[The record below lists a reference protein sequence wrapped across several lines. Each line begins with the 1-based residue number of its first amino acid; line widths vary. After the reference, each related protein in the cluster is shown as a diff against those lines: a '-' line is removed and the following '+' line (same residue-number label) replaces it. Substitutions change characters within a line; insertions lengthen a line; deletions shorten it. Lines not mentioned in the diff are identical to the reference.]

1 MLCIVVCILLL
12 RPPPMSTRTDTLF
25 PYTTLFRSVVRP
37 GAGGAGDR
45 GAADLPQ
52 TQTGQDHT
60 MSNEQPRPNR
70 NRLTFL
76 VIIGIFLGGMLVAG
90 ALRFAGWQPSGMKN
104 NGELLQP
111 PTDLR
116 DVTPRSEER
125 RVGKECGSTCRYRWS
140 PYQ

>member
-1 MLCIVVCILLL
+1 
-12 RPPPMSTRTDTLF
+12 
-25 PYTTLFRSVVRP
+25 
-37 GAGGAGDR
+37 
-45 GAADLPQ
+45 
-52 TQTGQDHT
+52 

-76 VIIGIFLGGMLVAG
+76 VIVGIFLGGMLVAG

-116 DVTPRSEER
+116 EVTPQLAAGGEYAWKPDAR
-125 RVGKECGSTCRYRWS
+125 RWATLVVPPAGGGAPAPQTAARDGK
-140 PYQ
+140 